1 MAVTCAFI
9 VSPDP
14 YSVRMDPAAHD
25 LATPRRIL
33 QAWEAIELFSPP
45 TVEKVTRGA
54 SDEPVTTWQAGHPLP
69 WEPDGL
75 LGRHPLKNGH
85 MWQCTIYLGVYNLQ
99 DIYRFLDRV
108 FEPDRETYDRRL
120 GGESALA
127 ALTVDGAGMPLPGS
141 AVLSGCA
148 WATGQCATARHGSA
162 GRDLA
167 PMWTAGFAAAQENFR
182 STVDEAL
189 TGTGHGGTEQPLTST
204 VALSL
209 RGLARSMTSMTA
221 TDIETSEIRIRC
233 RQVPEKAAPTAS
245 DFLNS
250 FLLEDLHR
258 VGDAVA
264 GGDVGP
270 ALRTYL
276 DADGRNPAQSVDT
289 RNEPDRAVEAVRP
302 HALPA
307 GRWPSPPQHSL
318 ALSQQLAVNLALND
332 LGSRS
337 GLLAV
342 NGPPGTGKT
351 TLLRDVLAGLVV
363 ERAKRLADLER
374 PHHAF
379 IAKHR
384 WKAGDYPRI
393 IHVLRPELTGFE
405 MVVASSNNTA
415 VQNISDELPSR
426 KSIEE
431 PWHDTADYFG
441 KLASDVRAATAGKS
455 STDEAWGLVA
465 ARLGNASNRRSFT
478 QGAWWGRQSRNGSG
492 NPGLRSILSEEVT
505 DPDYALSP
513 RPWPE
518 AVRSY
523 RSAAEAVRQLT
534 EECLQA
540 EEVLFEEAHLSRR
553 VRNHPSVIA
562 SLRDRLDSAV
572 LACSL
577 AAETALQLHE
587 LRRTA
592 LRRRRD
598 HRGARPDLR
607 MIVKTWGRALK
618 QWRKL
623 DAQLAADVET
633 HSRNLEEAFAARRRR
648 EEERCAAQRAL
659 EDCRT
664 QHKKDCRRLAEL
676 EPVLAQYRRRWGEA
690 FPDAAWMADENRR
703 EIHSPWASPE
713 LNGARSALFL
723 EALRLH
729 QDFIGHTR
737 SQMHQSLSG
746 AFDIVSGKA
755 PKDLAPEIALAAWQN
770 FFLVV
775 PLVSTTFSSLG
786 RLFSHLGRE
795 SLGWLLL
802 DEAGQAAPQQAVGGM
817 WRTQRAVV
825 VGDPLQLTPVL
836 TLPAKAQHD
845 IMHEFRAPDGFVP
858 ATTSAQGLAD
868 RQTTWG
874 TNLGSQA
881 EPRWV
886 GVPLRVHRRC
896 DDPMF
901 TICNRIAY
909 DGMMISAKS
918 PEKKPSRRPTSRWI
932 DVPAGAAEGHVIR
945 EEITEA
951 KEMIDD
957 LVCHWGVPADQ
968 IIAVSPFRDTA
979 RELERLATAHRAGLR
994 AGTVHTAQ
1002 GQEAT
1007 VVVLVLGGDPA
1018 RPGALGWA
1026 TEAPNLL
1033 NVAVSRAQ
1041 QRLYVIGNRRVW
1053 SSLPVADVLA
1063 ELLRHTRRPA

>member
-1 MAVTCAFI
+1 
-9 VSPDP
+9 
-14 YSVRMDPAAHD
+14 MDPAAHD
-25 LATPRRIL
+25 LDTPRRIV

-75 LGRHPLKNGH
+75 LGRRPLKEGR
-85 MWQCTIYLGVYNLQ
+85 MWQCTIYLGVYGLQ

-108 FEPDRETYDRRL
+108 FEPDREAYDRRR
-120 GGESALA
+120 GGDSALA
-127 ALTVDGAGMPLPGS
+127 AVTVDGAGIPVPGS
-141 AVLSGCA
+141 VVLSGCA
-148 WATGQCATARHGSA
+148 WATGQCATARYGSA

-167 PMWTAGFAAAQENFR
+167 PTWTAGFTAAQENFR
-182 STVDEAL
+182 SAIDDALNEA
-189 TGTGHGGTEQPLTST
+189 GHGSTEQPLTST
-204 VALSL
+204 VVLSL
-209 RGLARSMTSMTA
+209 RGLARSMTSMAA
-221 TDIETSEIRIRC
+221 TDIEASEIRIRC
-233 RQVPEKAAPTAS
+233 RQVPEKAASTAS

-276 DADGRNPAQSVDT
+276 DADGRNPAQAVDT
-289 RNEPDRAVEAVRP
+289 RTEPHRAAEEVRP

-307 GRWPSPPQHSL
+307 GRWPSNPDQNL
-318 ALSQQLAVNLALND
+318 ALSQQLAVNLALNS
-332 LGSRS
+332 LGSRR

-363 ERAKRLADLER
+363 ERAKRLADLEH
-374 PHHAF
+374 PGHAF
-379 IAKHR
+379 VATHR
-384 WKAGDYPRI
+384 WKSGDYPRTT
-393 IHVLRPELTGFE
+393 HVLRPELTGFE

-426 KSIEE
+426 GSIKK
-431 PWHDTADYFG
+431 PWHNTANYFG
-441 KLASDVRAATAGKS
+441 GLASDIQAATAGKGS
-455 STDEAWGLVA
+455 ADQAWGLVA
-465 ARLGNASNRRSFT
+465 ARLGNAQNCGAFV
-478 QGAWWGRQSRNGSG
+478 QAAWWGRQNRDGTR
-492 NPGLRSILSEEVT
+492 NPGLRSILTEGQVT
-505 DPDYALSP
+505 DPDYVLHP

-518 AVRSY
+518 AVCGFRN
-523 RSAAEAVRQLT
+523 AVEAVQQLT
-534 EECLQA
+534 KECLQA
-540 EEVLFEEAHLSRR
+540 EKNLSEEAHLGRR

-577 AAETALQLHE
+577 AAETALQLHDV
-587 LRRTA
+587 RRTA

-607 MIVKTWGRALK
+607 KIVTTWGRALK
-618 QWRKL
+618 QWRKQ

-633 HSRNLEEAFAARRRR
+633 HSRRLEEAFAARRQR
-648 EEERCAAQRAL
+648 EEERSTAQRAL
-659 EDCRT
+659 EGCRM

-737 SQMHQSLSG
+737 SQMHQSLFG
-746 AFDIVSGKA
+746 AFDIVSGRA
-755 PKDLAPEIALAAWQN
+755 PKDLAPEIALAAWQS

-858 ATTSAQGLAD
+858 ATTSAQELAD
-868 RQTTWG
+868 RQTAWG
-874 TNLGSQA
+874 TTLGSETEA
-881 EPRWV
+881 RWV

-909 DGMMISAKS
+909 DDMMISAKLQ
-918 PEKKPSRRPTSRWI
+918 EEEPSGLPTSRWI
-932 DVPAGAAEGHVIR
+932 DVPAGAAEGHLIR

-957 LVCHWGVPADQ
+957 LVCHWDVPADQ

-979 RELERLATAHRAGLR
+979 RELERLATVHRTGLR

-1026 TEAPNLL
+1026 TETPNLL

-1063 ELLRHTRRPA
+1063 EQLRHTRRQA

>member
-1 MAVTCAFI
+1 
-9 VSPDP
+9 
-14 YSVRMDPAAHD
+14 MDPAAHD
-25 LATPRRIL
+25 LATPRRIV

-54 SDEPVTTWQAGHPLP
+54 PEEPVTTWQAGHPLP
-69 WEPDGL
+69 WEPGGL
-75 LGRHPLKNGH
+75 LGRHPLKEGRT
-85 MWQCTIYLGVYNLQ
+85 WQCTIYLGVYGLQ

-108 FEPDRETYDRRL
+108 FEPDREAYDRRP
-120 GGESALA
+120 GGDSALA
-127 ALTVDGAGMPLPGS
+127 ALTVDGAGMPVSGS

-148 WATGQCATARHGSA
+148 WATGQCATARPGSA

-167 PMWTAGFAAAQENFR
+167 PTWTAGFTAAQESFR

-189 TGTGHGGTEQPLTST
+189 TEAGHGNAEQPLTSA

-209 RGLARSMTSMTA
+209 RGLARSMTSMAA
-221 TDIETSEIRIRC
+221 TDIEASEIRIRC
-233 RQVPEKAAPTAS
+233 RQVPEKAASTAS

-264 GGDVGP
+264 HGDVGS

-276 DADGRNPAQSVDT
+276 DAGGRNPARAVDT
-289 RNEPDRAVEAVRP
+289 RNEPHRAAEAVRP
-302 HALPA
+302 YALPA
-307 GRWPSPPQHSL
+307 GRWPSRPDHGL

-332 LGSRS
+332 LGSRC

-363 ERAKRLADLER
+363 ERAKRLADLAR
-374 PHHAF
+374 PDNAF
-379 IAKHR
+379 ITTHR
-384 WKAGDYPRI
+384 WKSGDYSRTT
-393 IHVLRPELTGFE
+393 HVLRPELTGFE
-405 MVVASSNNTA
+405 MVVASSNNAA

-426 KSIEE
+426 GSLQE
-431 PWHDTADYFG
+431 PWRNTANYFG
-441 KLASDVRAATAGKS
+441 GLASDVRAATAGKGS
-455 STDEAWGLVA
+455 ADQAWGLVA
-465 ARLGNASNRRSFT
+465 ARLGNASNRGSFT
-478 QGAWWGRQSRNGSG
+478 QAAWWGRQSRDGTG
-492 NPGLRSILSEEVT
+492 NPGLRSILSEDDVT
-505 DPDYALSP
+505 DPAYALRP
-513 RPWPE
+513 RPWAE
-518 AVRSY
+518 AVRSFW
-523 RSAAEAVRQLT
+523 SAAEAVQQRRD
-534 EECLQA
+534 ECLLA
-540 EEVLFEEAHLSRR
+540 EEDLAEEARLRRR
-553 VRNHPSVIA
+553 VENHPSVVA
-562 SLRDRLDSAV
+562 PLHDRIDSAV
-572 LACSL
+572 LACSS
-577 AAETALQLHE
+577 AAGAALQLHDA
-587 LRRTA
+587 RRA
-592 LRRRRD
+592 AVRRRRD
-598 HRGARPDLR
+598 HRRARPDLR
-607 MIVKTWGRALK
+607 MIVTTWGRALK
-618 QWRKL
+618 TWRKQ
-623 DAQLAADVET
+623 DAQLAADVEA
-633 HSRNLEEAFAARRRR
+633 HSRRLEETFVARRQR
-648 EEERCAAQRAL
+648 EDERSTAQRAL
-659 EDCRT
+659 AACRA
-664 QHKKDCRRLAEL
+664 QHENDCRRLAEL
-676 EPVLAQYRRRWGEA
+676 DPVLARHRRRWGDT
-690 FPDAAWMADENRR
+690 FPDTEWMTDENRR
-703 EIHSPWASPE
+703 ETHSPWASPE

-737 SQMHQSLSG
+737 RQMRQSLSG
-746 AFDIVSGKA
+746 AFDIVGGKA
-755 PKDLAPEIALAAWQN
+755 PKDLAPHIALAAWQS

-775 PLVSTTFSSLG
+775 PLVSTTFSSLD

-802 DEAGQAAPQQAVGGM
+802 DEAGQAAPQQAVGGL

-845 IMHEFRAPDGFVP
+845 IMHEFRAPDEFVP

-868 RQTTWG
+868 RQTMWG
-874 TNLGSQA
+874 TYLGS
-881 EPRWV
+881 EGERRWV

-918 PEKKPSRRPTSRWI
+918 PEEEPPGLPTSRWI
-932 DVPAGAAEGHVIR
+932 DVPAGTAEGHLIR
-945 EEITEA
+945 EEIAES

-957 LVCHWGVPADQ
+957 LICHWGVPADQ

-979 RELERLATAHRAGLR
+979 RALERLATAHRAGLR

-1007 VVVLVLGGDPA
+1007 VVVLVLGGNPA

-1026 TEAPNLL
+1026 TESPNLL
-1033 NVAVSRAQ
+1033 NVAVSRARA
-1041 QRLYVIGNRRVW
+1041 RLYVVGNRRAW

-1063 ELLRHTRRPA
+1063 DQLRRTPRQA